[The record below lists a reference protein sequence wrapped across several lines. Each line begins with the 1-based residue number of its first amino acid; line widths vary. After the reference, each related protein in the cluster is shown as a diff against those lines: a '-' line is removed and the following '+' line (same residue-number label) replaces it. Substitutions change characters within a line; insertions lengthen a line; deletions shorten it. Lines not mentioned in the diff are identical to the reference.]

1 MERLQQALALDLLPR
16 LGVYRL
22 LQRIKDSC
30 PFSLFELNNSEL
42 MKLGFNDAQ
51 IKIFHQPPLEKLD
64 AAVHWV
70 KAATNRTVISYFD
83 DDYPL
88 LLKEISSPPM
98 LLFCQGNAALLHSP
112 QVAMVGSR
120 AATISG
126 KETAKR
132 LAQDL
137 TQYGFCV
144 TSGLATGI
152 DSYAHQGALSHGGNT
167 IAVLGS
173 GLNVIYPKSNLALA
187 RNIEQQGL
195 LVSEFWPNTP
205 PNAPQF
211 PRRNRIVSGLSLGVV
226 VVEAAQRSGS
236 LITARLAAEQNRE
249 VFAVPGS
256 INNPKVAGCHALIS
270 QGAKLITSVADIID
284 EFPQYIII
292 EEVNP
297 CKHSPILHV
306 ESSAKPDP
314 VLDSIG
320 YETTPVD
327 IIVQRCNLSIGQV
340 LEQLLT
346 LELSGQVISSS
357 GGYIQVKGKV

>member
-1 MERLQQALALDLLPR
+1 MERSFQALALDLLPR

-22 LQRIKDSC
+22 KQRTKDIC
-30 PFSLFELNNSEL
+30 PFTLFDLNNGEL
-42 MKLGFNDAQ
+42 ASLGFNDAQ
-51 IKIFHQPPLEKLD
+51 IRVFQQPPMAKLESVQQWMHDGK
-64 AAVHWV
+64 
-70 KAATNRTVISYFD
+70 NRSVISYFD
-83 DDYPL
+83 DNYPA
-88 LLKEISSPPM
+88 LLKEIASPPM
-98 LLFCQGNAALLHSP
+98 LLFCQGNDALLQAP

-132 LAQDL
+132 LAKEL
-137 TQYGFCV
+137 TLHGFCV

-152 DSYAHQGALSHGGNT
+152 DSYAHQGALTQGGPT

-173 GLNVIYPKSNLALA
+173 GLNVIYPKSNIALA
-187 RNIEQQGL
+187 KSIVEHGL

-226 VVEAAQRSGS
+226 VVEAAGRSGS
-236 LITARLAAEQNRE
+236 LITARLAAEQNRD

-256 INNPKVAGCHALIS
+256 INNPKVAGCHKLIS
-270 QGAKLITSVADIID
+270 QGAKLITSVADIL
-284 EFPQYIII
+284 EEYPQYAIVKEDIS
-292 EEVNP
+292 
-297 CKHSPILHV
+297 KQHSPALHFV
-306 ESSAKPDP
+306 DNVKPDP

-327 IIVQRCNLSIGQV
+327 IIAQRSKLSIEQV

-346 LELSGQVISSS
+346 LELSGLIISSS
-357 GGYIQVKGKV
+357 GGYIRTKEGV

>member
-1 MERLQQALALDLLPR
+1 MERSFQALALGLLPR

-22 LQRIKDSC
+22 KQRIIDRC
-30 PFSLFELNNSEL
+30 PFSLFDLNNGEL
-42 MKLGFNDAQ
+42 ASLGFNDAQ
-51 IKIFHQPPLEKLD
+51 INIFHQPPMAKLERVAQWMHEGK
-64 AAVHWV
+64 
-70 KAATNRTVISYFD
+70 NRSVISYFD
-83 DDYPL
+83 DNYPA
-88 LLKEISSPPM
+88 LLKEIASPPM
-98 LLFCQGNAALLHSP
+98 LLFCQGNNALLHAP
-112 QVAMVGSR
+112 QIAMVGSR

-132 LAQDL
+132 LAKEL
-137 TQYGFCV
+137 TLEGFCV

-152 DSYAHQGALSHGGNT
+152 DTYAHQGALTHGGPT

-173 GLNVIYPKSNLALA
+173 GLNVIYPKSNITLAKE
-187 RNIEQQGL
+187 IEHHGL

-236 LITARLAAEQNRE
+236 LITARLAGEQNRD

-256 INNPKVAGCHALIS
+256 INNPKVAGCHKLIS
-270 QGAKLITSVADIID
+270 QGAKLITSVADIL
-284 EFPQYIII
+284 EEYPQYTIVKEDIS
-292 EEVNP
+292 
-297 CKHSPILHV
+297 KQHSPALHLV
-306 ESSAKPDP
+306 DNIKPDP

-327 IIVQRCNLSIGQV
+327 IIAQRSNLSIEQV
-340 LEQLLT
+340 LERLLT
-346 LELSGQVISSS
+346 LELSGLIISSS
-357 GGYIQVKGKV
+357 GGYIRTKEGV